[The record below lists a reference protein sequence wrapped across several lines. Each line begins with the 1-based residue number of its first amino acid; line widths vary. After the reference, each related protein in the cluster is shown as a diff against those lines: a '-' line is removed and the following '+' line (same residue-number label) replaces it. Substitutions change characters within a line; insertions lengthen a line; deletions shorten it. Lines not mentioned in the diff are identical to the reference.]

1 MSNSQQQATP
11 QQNKT
16 KKIVGIVLNVLLWIF
31 LVFAFVMVVFA
42 FSSTSNEYRVPI
54 LGKKVILTVQSDSMK
69 PVFKSGDLLV
79 AKVLTDEE
87 KAQLKEGDIV
97 TFFVDL
103 NNDGVKE
110 LNTHR
115 IVSVNNGVFKTKGDN
130 NAINDSYDV
139 YARDIVATWKE
150 GDTKI
155 GGLGGFISFLQSSTG
170 FLIVIVIPLA
180 AFFVYE
186 VVKLILT
193 ILKLKNKDKKTITAS
208 DEEEIKRKAIEEYL
222 KSQGMAVPN
231 EAPKAEEAKPA
242 EEAEV
247 PAEATAEEAEPA
259 EAAPEAEE
267 TPAEEGEEKKE

>member
-1 MSNSQQQATP
+1 MSNQQQATP
-11 QQNKT
+11 QQNKA

-87 KAQLKEGDIV
+87 KAQLKEGDII

-103 NNDGVKE
+103 NNDGIKE

-115 IVSVNNGVFKTKGDN
+115 IVTANNGVFKTKGDN

-139 YARDIVATWKE
+139 YARDIVAIWKE

-155 GGLGGFISFLQSSTG
+155 GGLGAFISFLQSSTG
-170 FLIVIVIPLA
+170 FLIIIVIPLA

-193 ILKLKNKDKKTITAS
+193 ILKMKNKDKKTITAS

-222 KSQGMAVPN
+222 KSQGMAVPS
-231 EAPKAEEAKPA
+231 EEPKAET
-242 EEAEV
+242 
-247 PAEATAEEAEPA
+247 AEATEEAQPA
-259 EAAPEAEE
+259 ENAEATGEAQE
-267 TPAEEGEEKKE
+267 TPSEEAEEKKE